1 MTAIIT
7 NGDVMDELIQSFL
20 DYLTV
25 ECGLSKNT
33 TVSYKNDLKK
43 FSNYL
48 KTQGFDKFETV
59 KQHTVVNFMIA
70 EKDRGLSVNSV
81 WRNLVAI
88 RMLYR
93 FLFREGK
100 IPKDITS
107 SIEPPKLWK
116 RLPQVLS
123 QNDVERLLEAPEIEI
138 SKHPSPGRKRLEMRN
153 KAILEL
159 FYATGARVSEV
170 AGILL
175 SGVNIDY
182 GYIKCKG
189 KRSKER
195 IVPLGTKAIEA
206 INRYLQ
212 EARPGLLIRN
222 NSELRTPNS
231 ELLFLSRS
239 GKPLRRENIWHIV
252 KHYVRLIGIKSSVSP
267 HTLRHSFATHLLEG
281 GADLRSVQEMLGH
294 VNISTTQIY
303 THLEKQHLL
312 RTHQAFHPRA

>member
-1 MTAIIT
+1 M
-7 NGDVMDELIQSFL
+7 
-20 DYLTV
+20 V

-33 TVSYKNDLKK
+33 VMSYDNDLRK

-48 KTQGFDKFETV
+48 KTQGFDKFETLR
-59 KQHTVVNFMIA
+59 QHTIVNFMIA
-70 EKDRGLSVNSV
+70 ERDRGLSENSV
-81 WRNLVAI
+81 WRNLVTI
-88 RMLYR
+88 RMFYR

-100 IPKDITS
+100 TTKDITA

-116 RLPQVLS
+116 RLPHVLS
-123 QNDVERLLEAPEIEI
+123 QNDVERLLAAPEIEI
-138 SKHPSPGRKRLEMRN
+138 AKHPGHGRRVLEIRN

-159 FYATGARVSEV
+159 FYATGARVSEA

-175 SGVNIDY
+175 SGFNADY

-206 INRYLQ
+206 IKRYLLD
-212 EARPGLLIRN
+212 ARPRLLSRRKTN
-222 NSELRTPNS
+222 ARE
-231 ELLFLSRS
+231 EGVLFLSRT

-252 KHYVRLIGIKSSVSP
+252 KRYVRQIGIETGISP
-267 HTLRHSFATHLLEG
+267 HSLRHSFATHLLEG

-303 THLEKQHLL
+303 THLEKQRLQQI
-312 RTHQAFHPRA
+312 HQTYHPRA

>member
-1 MTAIIT
+1 
-7 NGDVMDELIQSFL
+7 MDELIHSFL
-20 DYLTV
+20 DYLLV

-33 TVSYKNDLKK
+33 VVSYENDLKK

-48 KTQGFDKFETV
+48 KAQGFDNFETV

-100 IPKDITS
+100 IPKDVTS

-123 QNDVERLLEAPEIEI
+123 QNDVERLLTAPEVEI
-138 SKHPSPGRKRLEMRN
+138 SKRPGSNRRILEMRN

-195 IVPLGTKAIEA
+195 IVPLGIKAIEA
-206 INRYLQ
+206 IKRYLLD
-212 EARPGLLIRN
+212 ARPGLLMRN
-222 NSELRTPNS
+222 EKIPHSAIHNPNS
-231 ELLFLSRS
+231 ELLFLSRT

-252 KHYVRLIGIKSSVSP
+252 KHYVRQIGIKARVSP

-303 THLEKQHLL
+303 THLEKQRLQLIHK
-312 RTHQAFHPRA
+312 TFHPRA

>member
-1 MTAIIT
+1 
-7 NGDVMDELIQSFL
+7 MDELIKTFL
-20 DYLTV
+20 DYLIV

-33 TVSYKNDLKK
+33 ILGYGNDLKK
-43 FSNYL
+43 FSSYL
-48 KTQGFDKFETV
+48 KTQDIDKFSTV

-70 EKDRGLSVNSV
+70 ERDRGLSVNSI
-81 WRNLVAI
+81 WRNLVTI

-93 FLFREGK
+93 FLFSEGK

-116 RLPQVLS
+116 KLPHVLS
-123 QNDVERLLEAPEIEI
+123 HDEVERLLAAPEVEI
-138 SKHPSPGRKRLEMRN
+138 SKRPESGRKILEVRN

-170 AGILL
+170 AGVLMGGL
-175 SGVNIDY
+175 NLEYS
-182 GYIKCKG
+182 YIKCKG

-195 IVPLGTKAIEA
+195 IIPLGTKAIEA
-206 INRYLQ
+206 INIYLQ
-212 EARPGLLIRN
+212 DARPQLLSRN
-222 NSELRTPNS
+222 KNTGKEEET
-231 ELLFLSRS
+231 LFLSRT
-239 GKPLRRENIWHIV
+239 GKPLRRENIWLIV
-252 KHYVRLIGIKSSVSP
+252 KHYVRQIGVKTEVSP

-303 THLEKQHLL
+303 THLEKHHLQHIHH
-312 RTHQAFHPRA
+312 TFHPRA

>member
-1 MTAIIT
+1 
-7 NGDVMDELIQSFL
+7 MDELIQSFL
-20 DYLTV
+20 DYLMV

-33 TVSYKNDLKK
+33 VLSYGSDLRK

-48 KTQGFDKFETV
+48 KAQDFNKPETV
-59 KQHTVVNFMIA
+59 KQHTIVNFMIA
-70 EKDRGLSVNSV
+70 EKDKGLSVNSL
-81 WRNLVAI
+81 WRNLVAL
-88 RMLYR
+88 RMFYK

-123 QNDVERLLEAPEIEI
+123 QNDVERLLAAPEIEI
-138 SKHPSPGRKRLEMRN
+138 SKHPEGGKRILEIRN

-175 SGVNIDY
+175 GGVSIDY

-189 KRSKER
+189 KRAKER

-206 INRYLQ
+206 IKRYLQ
-212 EARPGLLIRN
+212 EARPRLLSRN
-222 NSELRTPNS
+222 ERTGSEEET
-231 ELLFLSRS
+231 LFLSRT
-239 GKPLRRENIWHIV
+239 GKPFRRENIWHIV
-252 KHYVRLIGIKSSVSP
+252 KHYVRQIGINTRVSP

-303 THLEKQHLL
+303 THLEKQHLQ
-312 RTHQAFHPRA
+312 RIHQTFHPRA

>member
-1 MTAIIT
+1 
-7 NGDVMDELIQSFL
+7 MDELIQSFL
-20 DYLTV
+20 DYIIV
-25 ECGLSKNT
+25 ECGLSNNT
-33 TVSYKNDLKK
+33 VVSYENDLRK

-48 KTQGFDKFETV
+48 KAQGFDKFETI

-70 EKDRGLSVNSV
+70 ERDRGLSVNSV
-81 WRNLVAI
+81 WRNLVTI

-116 RLPQVLS
+116 KLPQVLN
-123 QNDVERLLEAPEIEI
+123 QNEVERLLAAPEIEI
-138 SKHPSPGRKRLEMRN
+138 SKHPGKSRRILEIRN

-175 SGVNIDY
+175 SGVNADY

-189 KRSKER
+189 KRDKER
-195 IVPLGTKAIEA
+195 IIPLGTKAIEA
-206 INRYLQ
+206 IKRYLLD
-212 EARPGLLIRN
+212 ARPRLLSRRKTVGR
-222 NSELRTPNS
+222 E
-231 ELLFLSRS
+231 EEALFLSHT
-239 GKPLRRENIWHIV
+239 GKLLRRENIWYIV
-252 KHYVRLIGIKSSVSP
+252 KHYVKQIGITTGVSP

-303 THLEKQHLL
+303 THLEKQRLQHI
-312 RTHQAFHPRA
+312 HQTFHPRA